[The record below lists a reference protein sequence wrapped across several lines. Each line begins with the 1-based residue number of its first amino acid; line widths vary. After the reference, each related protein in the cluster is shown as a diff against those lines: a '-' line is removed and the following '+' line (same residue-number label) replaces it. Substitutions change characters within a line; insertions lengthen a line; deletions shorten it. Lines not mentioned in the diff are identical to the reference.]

1 MVQMPHLL
9 EYERS
14 YLIQTVGVA
23 ASNCDSILA
32 DSGIWINYCN
42 PLVTSNK
49 IRRFERS
56 DIHGMVSQIGTSWE
70 YPAGGERIPAV
81 EGYDLKK

>member
-42 PLVTSNK
+42 PFVTSNK

-56 DIHGMVSQIGTSWE
+56 DIHGMVSKIAASWDS
-70 YPAGGERIPAV
+70 GE
-81 EGYDLKK
+81 DLLF